1 MNDDKRA
8 ARAAAIEQAAY
19 ELLSEKGYTGTSML
33 SIAKRAKCSNE
44 TLYNWYGDKL
54 ALFRTMIERNAAEA
68 RDVIESALAQ
78 ERPDLSALDRLGPI
92 LLGVVLSD
100 RAVALNRAAAADPT
114 GELGAALAQA
124 GRESIGALLGTLI
137 ARLFADI
144 DRPAMS
150 RAEAVDLYLS
160 LLIGDLQIR
169 RVVARLPLP
178 KEDQIAVRARRALRD
193 WRRLT
198 GL

>member
-1 MNDDKRA
+1 MNNDKRA
-8 ARAAAIEQAAY
+8 ARAAAIEAAAY
-19 ELLSEKGYTGTSML
+19 ALLSEKGYTGTSML

-68 RDVIESALAQ
+68 REVIERALTQ
-78 ERPDLSALDRLGPI
+78 ERADLTALSRLGPV

-100 RAVALNRAAAADPT
+100 KAVALNRAAAADPT
-114 GELGAALAQA
+114 GELGAALAQS
-124 GRESIGALLGTLI
+124 GRESIGALLRTLI
-137 ARLFADI
+137 ARLFAESDTPEI
-144 DRPAMS
+144 PRD
-150 RAEAVDLYLS
+150 EAVELYLS

-169 RVVARLPLP
+169 RVVARMPLP
-178 KEDQIAVRARRALRD
+178 GDKQIAERSARALRD
-193 WRRLT
+193 WRSLT